1 MSSREIRLIEETD
14 GEWSAVDVDTG
25 VVSRAET
32 RREALEV
39 LDEAVAYHTDGTGS
53 SIDDEVAYLED
64 HGIDPAQVTDPRDLP
79 DVMQ

>member
-1 MSSREIRLIEETD
+1 MSSREIRLIEEGD
-14 GEWSAVDVDTG
+14 EWSAIDVDTG
-25 VVSRAET
+25 VVSQAET

-39 LDEAVAYHTDGTGS
+39 LDEAVAYHTDGTGG

>member
-1 MSSREIRLIEETD
+1 MSSREIRLIEEAD

-25 VVSRAET
+25 VVSNAET

-39 LDEAVAYHTDGTGS
+39 LDEAVAYHTDGAGGP
-53 SIDDEVAYLED
+53 IDDEVAYLED